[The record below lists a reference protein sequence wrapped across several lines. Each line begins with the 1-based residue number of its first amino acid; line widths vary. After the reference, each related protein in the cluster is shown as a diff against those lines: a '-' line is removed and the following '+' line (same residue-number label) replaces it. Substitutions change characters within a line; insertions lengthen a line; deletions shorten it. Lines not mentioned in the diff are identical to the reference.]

1 MNRRDFVAGAG
12 AFLAL
17 DNHDPLHPLLR
28 EAAASPC
35 HQWSCAQPGFEFIT
49 DRVRLFRDSVN
60 VGIVRAGKK
69 ALLIDSGDASILAY
83 TAQSGISIERVLYT
97 HYHRDQCSGVSRLA
111 PAQIVVPASE
121 AAFFTDASQFW
132 LRADSI
138 LDHRYSFRPEM
149 MVLRESVT
157 IHGQVHNGD
166 QMVWEGIP
174 VRVIATPGHTDG
186 SLTYL
191 IEIDNELLA
200 FTGDLIYGPGQIW
213 ELYSLQKRFP
223 GMGDDYWGFGGAV
236 PELLGSIRAVR
247 AQKPSIVIP
256 SHGPVIRNPER
267 AFALLEENLLDAMQN
282 YSSLSAWRV
291 ARRTGIATFRED
303 IPPPLDVPLF
313 APLPKLEAPHWIHR
327 IGATT
332 SSYLLAEDK
341 SIFLFDAGMNA
352 IIGELQA
359 LVTSGAVSRVDSIWI
374 SHYHDDHTSCANTIR
389 MRFGGQVCA
398 QKELVDVL
406 EQPTAYSLPC
416 LFPEQ
421 IHVDRVL
428 SEGEKFHWKG
438 YDLTAWYYPGQTLY
452 HAGILVEHEG
462 SRVFF
467 CGDSFGNWAIGDICS
482 YNRNFIAESGSVA
495 GIERCLKLLQRL
507 KPDMLWAAHW
517 GPIAYSPS
525 YVEKTLDVL
534 AARVTQLKALLPWE
548 DPNFGLDP
556 SWIRAYPYRQSI
568 RPGQDVAIDMCVWNH
583 SRAPTLVS
591 AQLRAPKAWQ
601 VHPSKP
607 VEIPPHCEGSVR
619 LRAVAPRHPLARRE
633 ILGLVVQFGKHN
645 LGEAAEAIADYLSP
659 APAPLEAQLP
669 PG

>member
-1 MNRRDFVAGAG
+1 MDRRTFVAGAG
-12 AFLAL
+12 IFLTL
-17 DNHDPLHPLLR
+17 NNYDLHGLLQGSTTNSCPR
-28 EAAASPC
+28 SN
-35 HQWSCAQPGFEFIT
+35 CAQAAPEAIT
-49 DRVRLFRDSVN
+49 DHVHLFRDSVN
-60 VGIVRAGKK
+60 VGIVRSGSK

-83 TAQSGISIERVLYT
+83 FAQSGISIDRVLYT
-97 HYHRDQCSGVSRLA
+97 HYHRDQCSGACRLA
-111 PAQIVVPASE
+111 PAQILVPASE
-121 AAFFTDASQFW
+121 ADFFTNASQFW
-132 LRADSI
+132 LRANAI
-138 LDHRYSFRPEM
+138 LDHRYGFRPET
-149 MVLRESVT
+149 MVLRESVD
-157 IHGQVHNGD
+157 IHGLLHDGD

-174 VRVIATPGHTDG
+174 VRAMATPGHTDG
-186 SLTYL
+186 SLTYF
-191 IEIDNELLA
+191 IEIESELIA
-200 FTGDLIYGPGQIW
+200 FTGDLIFGPGQIS

-223 GMGDDYWGFGGAV
+223 GMGNDYWGFGGAV
-236 PELLGSIRAVR
+236 LELLRSLRAVR

-256 SHGPVIRNPER
+256 SHGQVIRNPEQ
-267 AFALLEENLLDAMQN
+267 ALALLEDRLLEFMQN

-291 ARRTGIATFRED
+291 SQRISVDIFKED

-313 APLPKLEAPHWIHR
+313 TPLPAVEAPHWIHR

-332 SSYLLAEDK
+332 SSYCLAEDK
-341 SIFLFDAGMNA
+341 SIFLFDAGMNSA
-352 IIGELQA
+352 IGELQA
-359 LVTSGAVSRVDSIWI
+359 LVTSGAISRVDSIWI
-374 SHYHDDHTSCANTIR
+374 SHYHDDHTSCVNTIR
-389 MRFGGQVCA
+389 TRFGGQVCA

-406 EQPTAYSLPC
+406 EQPTAYSVPC

-438 YDLTAWYYPGQTLY
+438 YDLTAWYFPGQTLY

-507 KPDMLWAAHW
+507 EPDMLWAAHW

-591 AQLRAPKAWQ
+591 AQLRAPKGWQ
-601 VHPSKP
+601 VRPSKP
-607 VEIPPHCEGSVR
+607 VEIPPHCEGRVR
-619 LRAVAPRHPLARRE
+619 LRAIAPRHPLARRE

-645 LGEAAEAIADYLSP
+645 LGEVAEAIADYLSP
-659 APAPLEAQLP
+659 APASLQVRLP